1 MAALS
6 VISIKDAIERIVS
19 EPGSV
24 TEFVNRGAYF
34 LVNCMRNCIKI
45 RKIEVKRSGSYDMS
59 GAINI
64 NRCSA
69 RDIYVRVIK
78 VTP

>member
-1 MAALS
+1 VAALS
-6 VISIKDAIERIVS
+6 VISIKDAIERIVI

-34 LVNCMRNCIKI
+34 LVNCMRNIKM
-45 RKIEVKRSGSYDMS
+45 RKIEVKRSGLYDMS

-64 NRCSA
+64 N
-69 RDIYVRVIK
+69 
-78 VTP
+78 